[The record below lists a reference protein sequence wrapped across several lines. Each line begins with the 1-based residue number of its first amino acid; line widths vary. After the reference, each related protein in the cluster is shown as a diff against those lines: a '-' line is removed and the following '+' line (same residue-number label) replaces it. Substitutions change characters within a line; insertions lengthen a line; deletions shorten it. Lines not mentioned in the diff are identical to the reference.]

1 MKRILI
7 LDDNLTICLMLKSWL
22 TKKNYKVDT
31 ATSVGEAQQ
40 KVKNEAYDLILSDI
54 RMPEADGFSFLSWIK
69 RFDSDVLVIMMTSY
83 ADIETA
89 VESMKSGAVDYIP
102 KPIEAES
109 LYQKIADALKNHE
122 NQKKAE
128 QIREPLIKP
137 EGEIYMSIFH
147 KLNEVIHN
155 DSHLLV
161 IGGHGTGKTSVAHY
175 IYSRSGVDSGP
186 FVTIDLDPQ
195 TLNWNGDRGA
205 YEQLFS
211 DALEKAAGGLLLI
224 KNLQKTDINLQSLLL
239 KLLSTQKK
247 DNNFVQIIIT
257 TGEKK
262 EQLSSILL
270 PKLADLLLKSYI
282 ELPTL
287 QGNKEVILFYARNFL
302 EMANKELNK
311 KIKKIDNEVLEE
323 FYKHPWNGNI
333 QELKNMIFK
342 ACLLTEGNTISKAI
356 LPVLF
361 KSFTEEMAESVQPQ
375 KHAIEGL
382 KKENYEKEK
391 IAEALEIA
399 KGNKTVAASIL
410 NIDRKTLYNKIK
422 LYNVEVN

>member
-1 MKRILI
+1 
-7 LDDNLTICLMLKSWL
+7 MLKSWL
-22 TKKNYKVDT
+22 VRQNYSVDT
-31 ATSVGEAQQ
+31 ATSVDEAKQ

-69 RFDSDVLVIMMTSY
+69 KFDSDILVIMMTGY

-89 VESMKSGAVDYIP
+89 VESMKSGAVDYIA

-109 LYQKIADALKNHE
+109 LYKKIADALKNQE
-122 NQKKAE
+122 NQKKSE
-128 QIREPLIKP
+128 QFREPLIKP
-137 EGEIYMSIFH
+137 KGDVYMKIFD
-147 KLNEVIHN
+147 KLNEVIQN

-161 IGGHGTGKTSVAHY
+161 IGEHGTGKTSVAHY
-175 IYSRSGVDSGP
+175 IYSRSGIDFDP
-186 FVTIDLDPQ
+186 FITIDLDPQ
-195 TLNWNGDRGA
+195 TLSWNGERTNF
-205 YEQLFS
+205 EQLFLQ
-211 DALEKAAGGLLLI
+211 ALEKAKGGLLLI
-224 KNLQKTDINLQSLLL
+224 KNLQKTDINLQTSLL
-239 KLLSTQKK
+239 KVLSTQKK
-247 DNNFVQIIIT
+247 DDDFVQIIIT

-287 QGNKEVILFYARNFL
+287 QGNKEVILFYTEHFL
-302 EMANKELNK
+302 EMANNELDK
-311 KIKKIDNEVLEE
+311 TIKKIDNEVLEE
-323 FYKHPWNGNI
+323 FLKHPWNGNI

-342 ACLLTEGNTISKAI
+342 ACLLTEGNVVSSAI
-356 LPVLF
+356 LPILF
-361 KSFTEEMAESVQPQ
+361 KNLTGEIIESIQPQ
-375 KHAIEGL
+375 KQTIEGL

-391 IAEALEIA
+391 ILEALEIA

>member
-1 MKRILI
+1 MKRLLI
-7 LDDNLTICLMLKSWL
+7 LDDNLTICLMLRSWL
-22 TKKNYKVDT
+22 VKQDYNVDI
-31 ATSVGEAQQ
+31 ATSVEEAKQ

-54 RMPEADGFSFLSWIK
+54 RMPEADGFSFLSWIQK
-69 RFDSDVLVIMMTSY
+69 FDSDILVIMMTSY

-89 VESMKSGAVDYIP
+89 VESMKAGAADYIA
-102 KPIEAES
+102 KPIEAEN
-109 LYQKIADALKNHE
+109 LYKKIADALKNHE
-122 NQKKAE
+122 NQKVAE
-128 QIREPLIKP
+128 HFRKPLIKP
-137 EGEIYMSIFH
+137 RGDVYMNIFH

-161 IGGHGTGKTSVAHY
+161 IGDHGTGKTSVAHY
-175 IYSRSGVDSGP
+175 IYGRGGVDAGP
-186 FVTIDLDPQ
+186 FETIDMESQ
-195 TLNWNGDRGA
+195 TLNWNNERGA
-205 YEQLFS
+205 YEQLFLE
-211 DALEKAAGGLLLI
+211 ALEKAKGGLLLI
-224 KNLQKTDINLQSLLL
+224 KNLQKTDINLQTLLI
-239 KLLSTQKK
+239 KALSTQKK
-247 DNNFVQIIIT
+247 DDGFVQIILT

-287 QGNKEVILFYARNFL
+287 QGNKEIILFYAQHFL
-302 EMANKELNK
+302 EMANKELDK
-311 KIKKIDNEVLEE
+311 KIKKIDTKVLEE

-333 QELKNMIFK
+333 RELKNMIFK
-342 ACLLTEGNTISKAI
+342 ACLLTEGNTVSGAI

-361 KSFTEEMAESVQPQ
+361 KNFSKEMVESIQPQ
-375 KHAIEGL
+375 KQTIEGL

-391 IAEALEIA
+391 ITEALEIA